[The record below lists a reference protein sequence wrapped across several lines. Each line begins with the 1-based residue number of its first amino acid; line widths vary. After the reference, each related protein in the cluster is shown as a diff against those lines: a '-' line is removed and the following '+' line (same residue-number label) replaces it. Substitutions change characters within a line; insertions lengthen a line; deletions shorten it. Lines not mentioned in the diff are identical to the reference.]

1 MDAPDEWSAPREW
14 IFGAG
19 QSKRI
24 WNELYKVFIKYFVFI
39 LCRQGKIINILYC
52 NNTPMPVSVDL
63 IFDLKPFFIGVTE
76 YEIYTF
82 FTSLDLSPI
91 LIQGGGR
98 L

>member
-63 IFDLKPFFIGVTE
+63 IFDLKPFFFGVTE
-76 YEIYTF
+76 YEIIPTIF
-82 FTSLDLSPI
+82 IPWICSIIAKHLDMF
-91 LIQGGGR
+91 
-98 L
+98 